1 MTETTMTK
9 TKTILAAAALV
20 LAPGLAAAQG
30 CSWMKEQT
38 ATMSCAPGTTFDAT
52 SGTCVPE
59 ATS

>member
-1 MTETTMTK
+1 MTK
-9 TKTILAAAALV
+9 TKTILAAAQ
-20 LAPGLAAAQG
+20 GG

-38 ATMSCAPGTTFDAT
+38 ATMSCAAGMTFDAT